1 MRLSILAG
9 AMALVGCSGWSATP
23 RASASARPET
33 TALGLPANSPRPGV
47 SNAAPSTGSVETRT
61 ICRSAGL
68 PRGYAT
74 VDYTRSSDC
83 TPASDSTSF
92 NARLI
97 TDLTKRVVGSVVV
110 VCRDQTIPS
119 DWTISNADPDTRQC
133 TGTGRLA
140 KDGKPAVE
148 ITKIR

>member
-1 MRLSILAG
+1 MKPLILAG
-9 AMALVGCSGWSATP
+9 ALALAGCSSWSATP

-33 TALGLPANSPRPGV
+33 TPVGLPAVSTRPGV
-47 SNAAPSTGSVETRT
+47 SSAAPSAGSVETKT

-68 PRGYAT
+68 PRGFAT
-74 VDYTRSSDC
+74 IDYTRSSDC
-83 TPASDSTSF
+83 TPGSDSTSF
-92 NARLI
+92 NARVV
-97 TDLTKRVVGSVVV
+97 TDLTKRAVGSVVV

-119 DWTISNADPDTRQC
+119 DWTISNPDPDTRQC

-140 KDGKPAVE
+140 KDGKPAME